1 MEKIVSRIVI
11 MWILIIALIIG
22 NLNDQM
28 DSTEALFYRFGPHN
42 NLLIIGIKIN
52 TFSKYFAVIIF
63 CFINSL
69 IRNITHNILNS
80 WLINKVQDI
89 SIVKSKHIHF
99 FAYEVTYVT
108 TIYVWVDWY
117 VYMNLLLA
125 QVDMFLTEITAD
137 LIMSGFVTY
146 YYLNTTSEKE
156 KEKETIKDNDDDNY
170 NDNKEIETVNKD
182 YEVINPL
189 FLQDV

>member
-11 MWILIIALIIG
+11 MWILIISLIIG

-42 NLLIIGIKIN
+42 DLLIIGIKIN

-80 WLINKVQDI
+80 WLINKVQDK

-146 YYLNTTSEKE
+146 YYLNTNDTNDTEKE
-156 KEKETIKDNDDDNY
+156 KQ
-170 NDNKEIETVNKD
+170 IETEDKD
-182 YEVINPL
+182 FEIINPL